1 MGVQSMVQCN
11 GHTLDLS
18 CSYRRTMNRLFL
30 LLGTLLLLALTAALV
45 APRFIDWGNYT
56 DLIEEQASRI
66 LGRDVHVSGAVDLRL
81 LPMPRLT
88 FSDVEIASREDGALP
103 EVSVVQM
110 QALMSLAPFLSG
122 EAEIVELI
130 LDRPILRL
138 SALDEEEGILDDD
151 GFDPG
156 SIAIEEARILDGR
169 VERIAADG
177 STQVLVDGL
186 NATLHAP
193 SLFGPWRVDP
203 ASGIINGERVTMRM
217 QSGVYGGDRRMRMRL
232 TMLPVTRAM
241 EFTIDGFFDWS
252 QPDARFEG
260 QARAESLVLAEQ
272 EEAETLTWQ
281 VSADIAAA
289 LDAVAAENIEASFGQ
304 GGDQAFV
311 LAGMAQV
318 NLGDSPAFSAE
329 ISSRQVDLDRMLG
342 GGAAAPID
350 LASGWNAAGELLRWI
365 DQMPIPGAMSF
376 DIPAIV
382 IGGSVIRE
390 IGFDATYRPDLPVSL
405 DDLVATF
412 PGDTDF
418 GFTGAV
424 APTSDAGLTLDGVM
438 TFVSAAPDLFVGWST
453 GRRDEGDTFSQL
465 SAVEMSARVVAQ
477 PGRVA
482 LERLRGVIDGAAL
495 EGAITYQA
503 GLNEAVGGRLDVDLS
518 AGRFDFGLLA
528 GLGRWLTQSEAVEG
542 QDGLI
547 STVNADLMVD
557 ELVAGPENLGQVA
570 VSVAVTQDTL
580 RVDRLTIG
588 NAAGARVSASGFLDR
603 QVMPPTG
610 ALSVDANMDELDGLV
625 RLARDV
631 LSDNPLL
638 VDLARNTG
646 LYEPAAITGTYTH
659 NAQNGLQVGLTGT
672 LGSADVDLTGD
683 MPLIDG
689 EAVLPDGLAGLFDRP
704 TEFRLDVSSPDA
716 FALIGQLGLPALPI
730 DTEGPGTLLV
740 SLASDGITDPRL
752 RFAFDGLETSLRLDG
767 GLIGDPQTGVSGL
780 TGTGSIFVGNVAQSG
795 LLAGMAL
802 PGLFEPISAS
812 AGFDVAYSH
821 ERQEAVLSAL
831 TGEFAE
837 VPLAGQVAVSRD
849 PLGMHVDADLD
860 VDRLDLRGLLGGFI
874 GPGSFD
880 LGFSE
885 LWPESPLVFN
895 PMPVKL
901 DLQIATPRMTIWDD
915 VTVLGAQLALQ
926 AHEGE
931 VVLDQLGGQLYGG
944 ALDGR
949 LVMRDADRGTIAT
962 GRLALQDFD
971 LGQLAWER
979 SGQAVMQGA
988 FTTSLSFETSGG
1000 SMSSLMSALT
1010 GDGTFALSEVTV
1022 SGLGLDGFSRVLQ
1035 ASDAGLLGEEDD
1047 IEGAFSD
1054 ALSAGSMRI
1063 ETADN
1068 PISLVGGVA
1077 RASNL
1082 YIEGQS
1088 TALRGGLTLDLS
1100 TGLVDADF
1108 SYSAIEGPGDVESMP
1123 NVGLSFAGPL
1133 AAPERLLD
1141 VSQISSFLNVR
1152 QLELEIRRVETLNAE
1167 ILERE
1172 RLLRTM
1178 AALDL
1183 DLTRLESERQETER
1197 REAERLEAERL
1208 AEEARRAAEAEA
1220 LEEEQRQA
1228 IEQQRAEE
1236 DLRAAEAARIERER
1250 ALREA
1255 LQAREAEQVLNL
1267 DLPALS
1273 EPVTVNGLTVRAV
1286 NPLAIGENPPP
1297 ATSAPLDLSPN

>member
-1 MGVQSMVQCN
+1 MVQCD

-18 CSYRRTMNRLFL
+18 FSYRRTMNRLFL
-30 LLGTLLLLALTAALV
+30 LLGSLLLLALTAALV

-88 FSDVEIASREDGALP
+88 FSDVEIASRDDGALP

-138 SALDEEEGILDDD
+138 SALDEEEGLLDDD

-169 VERIAADG
+169 VERLAPDG
-177 STQVLVDGL
+177 STQVLIEGL

-203 ASGIINGERVTMRM
+203 ASAIINGERVSMRI
-217 QSGVYGGDRRMRMRL
+217 QSGVYGGDRRMRLRL
-232 TMLPVTRAM
+232 SVLPVMRAM
-241 EFTIDGFFDWS
+241 EVTIDGFIDWS
-252 QPDARFEG
+252 QADARFEG
-260 QARAESLVLAEQ
+260 QARAESLLVAEQ
-272 EEAETLTWQ
+272 EPADALTWR
-281 VSADIAAA
+281 VSADVEAGLAA
-289 LDAVAAENIEASFGQ
+289 VSAEAIEASFGQ

-311 LAGMAQV
+311 LAGQAQV
-318 NLGDSPAFSAE
+318 NLGESPAFNAE
-329 ISSRQVDLDRMLG
+329 LSSRQVDLDRMLG

-350 LASGWNAAGELLRWI
+350 LAAGWSAAGELLRWI
-365 DQMPIPGAMSF
+365 DQVPMPGAMSF

-382 IGGSVIRE
+382 IGGSVIRD
-390 IGFDATYRPDLPVSL
+390 IGFNATYRPGLPVSL

-424 APTSDAGLTLDGVM
+424 ASANVPGLTLDGVM
-438 TFVSAAPDLFVGWST
+438 TLTSAAPDLFVGWST

-465 SAVEMSARVVAQ
+465 SAVDMSARVVAQ

-482 LERLRGVIDGAAL
+482 LERLSGMIDGAAL
-495 EGAITYQA
+495 NGAVTYEA

-528 GLGRWLTQSEAVEG
+528 GLSRWLTHSEGSER
-542 QDGLI
+542 QDSFI
-547 STVNADLMVD
+547 STVNGDLLVD
-557 ELVAGPENLGQVA
+557 ELVAGPENLGEVA

-580 RVDRLTIG
+580 RIDQLTIG
-588 NAAGARVSASGFLDR
+588 NAVGARVSATGFLDR
-603 QVMPPTG
+603 QVMPPSG
-610 ALSVDANMDELDGLV
+610 VLSFDANVDQLDGLV
-625 RLARDV
+625 RLTRDV
-631 LSDNPLL
+631 FGDNPFL

-646 LYEPAAITGTYTH
+646 LYEPVAVTGTYTRT
-659 NAQNGLQVGLTGT
+659 AQDGLRVGLTGT
-672 LGSADVDLTGD
+672 VGGADVDLTGD

-689 EAVLPDGLAGLFDRP
+689 EAALPDGLGGLFDRP
-704 TEFRLDVSSPDA
+704 SEFRLDVNSPDA
-716 FALIGQLGLPALPI
+716 FAMIGQLGVAALPI

-740 SLASDGITDPRL
+740 SLSSDGITEPRL
-752 RFAFDGLETSLRLDG
+752 RFAFDGLETSLRLDA
-767 GLIGDPQTGVSGL
+767 GLDGSAQTGVSGL
-780 TGTGSIFVGNVAQSG
+780 SGTGSVFVGNVAQSG

-802 PGLFEPISAS
+802 PGLFDPISAS
-812 AGFDVAYSH
+812 ARFDVAYDV
-821 ERQEAVLSAL
+821 EGREAVLSAMS
-831 TGEFAE
+831 GEFAE
-837 VPLAGQVAVSRD
+837 VPLAGELTISRN
-849 PLGMHVDADLD
+849 PLGTHIDAELEA
-860 VDRLDLRGLLGGFI
+860 DRLDLRGLLAGFV
-874 GPGSFD
+874 GPGTFD

-885 LWPESPLVFN
+885 VWPEGPIAFN
-895 PMPVKL
+895 PMPVNM
-901 DLQIATPRMTIWDD
+901 DLQVSAPRMEIWDD
-915 VTVLGAQLALQ
+915 VTALGAQVVLRAR
-926 AHEGE
+926 EGE
-931 VVLDQLGGQLYGG
+931 VVLDQIRGQVYGG
-944 ALDGR
+944 TVNGR

-962 GRLALQDFD
+962 GRLALDGLD
-971 LGQLAWER
+971 LAQIGWER
-979 SGQAVMQGA
+979 SGQPVMYGD
-988 FTTSLSFETSGG
+988 FSTSLSFETSGG
-1000 SMSSLMSALT
+1000 SLSSLMSALT
-1010 GDGTFALSEVTV
+1010 GDGTFALSDVTV
-1022 SGLGLDGFSRVLQ
+1022 SGLGLDGFARVLQ
-1035 ASDAGLLGEEDD
+1035 ASDAGLLEEAGD
-1047 IEGAFSD
+1047 IEAAFAD
-1054 ALSAGSMRI
+1054 ALSAGTMRI
-1063 ETADN
+1063 EAADN
-1068 PISLVGGVA
+1068 PITLVGGVA

-1082 YIEGQS
+1082 YIDGQS
-1088 TALRGGLTLDLS
+1088 TALRGGVTLDLS

-1108 SYSAIEGPGDVESMP
+1108 SYAAVAGPGDVASMP
-1123 NVGLSFAGPL
+1123 NVGLSFVGPV
-1133 AAPERLLD
+1133 AAPERQLD
-1141 VSQISSFLNVR
+1141 VSQMGSFLNVR

-1178 AALDL
+1178 ASLDL
-1183 DLTRLESERQETER
+1183 DLTRIEAERLEAER

-1208 AEEARRAAEAEA
+1208 AEEAQRAAQAQA

-1228 IEQQRAEE
+1228 LEQQRAEE
-1236 DLRAAEAARIERER
+1236 EAQAAEAARIERER

-1273 EPVTVNGLTVRAV
+1273 EPITVNGLTVRSV

-1297 ATSAPLDLSPN
+1297 ATSAPLDLSPR

>member
-1 MGVQSMVQCN
+1 MVQCD

-18 CSYRRTMNRLFL
+18 FSYRRTMNRLFL
-30 LLGTLLLLALTAALV
+30 LLGSLLLLALTAALV

-88 FSDVEIASREDGALP
+88 FSDVEIASRDDGALP

-138 SALDEEEGILDDD
+138 SALDEEEGLLDDD

-169 VERIAADG
+169 VERLAPDG
-177 STQVLVDGL
+177 STQVLIEGL

-203 ASGIINGERVTMRM
+203 ASAIINGERVSMRI
-217 QSGVYGGDRRMRMRL
+217 QSGVYGGDRRMRLRL
-232 TMLPVTRAM
+232 SVLPVMRAM
-241 EFTIDGFFDWS
+241 EVTIDGFIDWS
-252 QPDARFEG
+252 QADARFEG
-260 QARAESLVLAEQ
+260 QARAESLLVAEQ
-272 EEAETLTWQ
+272 EPADALTWR
-281 VSADIAAA
+281 VSADVEAGLAA
-289 LDAVAAENIEASFGQ
+289 VSAEAIEASFGQ

-311 LAGMAQV
+311 LAGQAQV
-318 NLGDSPAFSAE
+318 NLGEGPAFNAE
-329 ISSRQVDLDRMLG
+329 LSSRQVDLDRMLG
-342 GGAAAPID
+342 GGAAAPVD
-350 LASGWNAAGELLRWI
+350 LAAGWSAAGELLRWI
-365 DQMPIPGAMSF
+365 DQVPMPGAMSF

-382 IGGSVIRE
+382 IGGSVVRD
-390 IGFDATYRPDLPVSL
+390 IGFDATYRPGLPVSL

-424 APTSDAGLTLDGVM
+424 APANVPGLTLDGVM
-438 TFVSAAPDLFVGWST
+438 TLTSAAPDLFVGWST
-453 GRRDEGDTFSQL
+453 GRRDEGGTFSQL
-465 SAVEMSARVVAQ
+465 SAVDMSARVVAQ

-482 LERLRGVIDGAAL
+482 LERLRGMIDGAAL
-495 EGAITYQA
+495 NGAVTYEA

-528 GLGRWLTQSEAVEG
+528 GLSRWLTHSEGTER
-542 QDGLI
+542 QDSFI
-547 STVNADLMVD
+547 STVNADLLVD
-557 ELVAGPENLGQVA
+557 ELVAGPENLGEVA

-580 RVDRLTIG
+580 RIDQLTIG
-588 NAAGARVSASGFLDR
+588 NAVGARVSATGFLDR
-603 QVMPPTG
+603 QVMPPSG
-610 ALSVDANMDELDGLV
+610 VLSFDANVDQLDGLV
-625 RLARDV
+625 RLTRDV
-631 LSDNPLL
+631 FGDNPFL

-646 LYEPAAITGTYTH
+646 LYEPVAVTGTYTRT
-659 NAQNGLQVGLTGT
+659 AQDGLRVGLTGT
-672 LGSADVDLTGD
+672 VGGADVDLTGD

-689 EAVLPDGLAGLFDRP
+689 EAALPDGLGGLFDRP
-704 TEFRLDVSSPDA
+704 SEFRLDVNSPDA
-716 FALIGQLGLPALPI
+716 FAMIGQLGVAALPI

-740 SLASDGITDPRL
+740 SLSSDGITEPRL
-752 RFAFDGLETSLRLDG
+752 RFAFDGLETSLRLDA
-767 GLIGDPQTGVSGL
+767 GLDGSAQTGVSGL
-780 TGTGSIFVGNVAQSG
+780 SGTGSVFVGNVAQSG

-802 PGLFEPISAS
+802 PGLFDPISAS
-812 AGFDVAYSH
+812 ARFDVAYDV
-821 ERQEAVLSAL
+821 EGREAVLSAMS
-831 TGEFAE
+831 GEFAE
-837 VPLAGQVAVSRD
+837 VPLAGELTVSRN
-849 PLGMHVDADLD
+849 PLGTHIDAELEA
-860 VDRLDLRGLLGGFI
+860 DRLDLRGLLAGFV
-874 GPGSFD
+874 GPGTFD

-885 LWPESPLVFN
+885 VWPEGPIAFN
-895 PMPVKL
+895 PMPVNM
-901 DLQIATPRMTIWDD
+901 DLQVSAPRMEIWDN
-915 VTVLGAQLALQ
+915 VTALGAQVVLRAR
-926 AHEGE
+926 EGE
-931 VVLDQLGGQLYGG
+931 VVLDQIRGQVYGG
-944 ALDGR
+944 TVNGR

-962 GRLALQDFD
+962 GRLALNGLD
-971 LGQLAWER
+971 LAQIGWER
-979 SGQAVMQGA
+979 SGQPVMYGD
-988 FTTSLSFETSGG
+988 FSTSLSFETSGG
-1000 SMSSLMSALT
+1000 SLSSLMSALT
-1010 GDGTFALSEVTV
+1010 GDGTFALSDVTV
-1022 SGLGLDGFSRVLQ
+1022 SGLGLDGFARVLQ
-1035 ASDAGLLGEEDD
+1035 ASDAGLLEEAGD
-1047 IEGAFSD
+1047 IEAAFAD
-1054 ALSAGSMRI
+1054 ALSAGTMRI
-1063 ETADN
+1063 EAADN
-1068 PISLVGGVA
+1068 PITLVGGVA

-1082 YIEGQS
+1082 YIDGQS
-1088 TALRGGLTLDLS
+1088 TALRGGVTLDLS

-1108 SYSAIEGPGDVESMP
+1108 SYAAVAGPGDVASMP
-1123 NVGLSFAGPL
+1123 NVGLSFVGPV
-1133 AAPERLLD
+1133 AAPERQLD
-1141 VSQISSFLNVR
+1141 VSQMGSFLNVR

-1178 AALDL
+1178 ASLDL
-1183 DLTRLESERQETER
+1183 DLTRIEAERLEAER

-1208 AEEARRAAEAEA
+1208 AEEAQRAAQAQA

-1228 IEQQRAEE
+1228 LEQQRAEE
-1236 DLRAAEAARIERER
+1236 EAQAAEAARIERER

-1273 EPVTVNGLTVRAV
+1273 EPITVNGLTVRSV

-1297 ATSAPLDLSPN
+1297 ATSAPLDLSPR